1 MFSVRAACMH
11 GSSVSSPKISSIV
24 FGLKTATLIGRTA
37 FALEGALAHFS
48 AFARLRIF
56 IFLHILTDQTA
67 QSEVQTENNLPRF
80 RQTQHS

>member
-11 GSSVSSPKISSIV
+11 GSSVSSPKMSSIV

-48 AFARLRIF
+48 AFV
-56 IFLHILTDQTA
+56 A

-80 RQTQHS
+80 RQAGRHSTAR